1 MPIVLLPGSDPRLSR
16 SSPCEYSPV
25 TNVGSCAFSDPVHE
39 PRDIEERQ
47 ALSTICVVGGGGYV
61 GLGYAVALARLG
73 NQVIGLDIDAER
85 VAMLNAGNTPL
96 YEDGLESLLA
106 DGLLAGNLRFTTSYD
121 DALADAE
128 FVFLCTGTP
137 SLSDGEADLR
147 QVRAAARAI
156 GERLPTGRRVIVVNK
171 STMPVGAAEMV
182 AMVVG
187 ANAPHGADFRVVS
200 NPEFLR
206 EGMVVHDILH
216 PDRVVL
222 GGDDPDATAAVAALY
237 APLGAPVI
245 QTDHRSAELIK
256 YAANAFLATK
266 ISFINDIARL
276 CERLGADVTV
286 VAEGMG
292 RDPRIG
298 PRFLHAGIGFGGSC
312 FPKDVG
318 ALTRMAEGAGLHPGL
333 LRAVL
338 EINADAR
345 RRFVTRADALLNG
358 LEGRTVAVLGLAF
371 KEGTD
376 DLRESPA
383 ISVIDMLEERGATIR
398 AHDPRAMANAAR
410 KLSHL
415 VLCDDAYHA
424 AEGADAVML
433 CTPWPEYRSLDL
445 PRLRAAMRGDLLMDG
460 RNLLDPV
467 NAVDAGLRYEG
478 IGRATKES
486 GSIPAPLAR

>member
-1 MPIVLLPGSDPRLSR
+1 MS
-16 SSPCEYSPV
+16 
-25 TNVGSCAFSDPVHE
+25 H
-39 PRDIEERQ
+39 
-47 ALSTICVVGGGGYV
+47 ICVVGGGGYV

-73 NQVIGLDIDAER
+73 NHVTGLDIDAER
-85 VAMLNAGNTPL
+85 VAMLNRGDAPL
-96 YEDGLESLLA
+96 FEEGLDSLLA
-106 DGLLAGNLRFTTSYD
+106 EGLASGRLRFTTSYD
-121 DALADAE
+121 DAVKDAE

-156 GERLPTGRRVIVVNK
+156 GERLTPGRRVIVVNK

-182 AMVVG
+182 ATVVG
-187 ANAPHGADFRVVS
+187 ASAPEGANFRVVS

-216 PDRVVL
+216 PDRIVL
-222 GGDDPDATAAVAALY
+222 GSDDPEATAAVAAIY

-245 QTDHRSAELIK
+245 ETDHRSAELIK

-276 CERLGADVTV
+276 CERLGADVGV

-292 RDPRIG
+292 KDPRIG

-338 EINADAR
+338 EINSDAR
-345 RRFVTRADALLNG
+345 RRFVTRTDAMLGG
-358 LEGRTVAVLGLAF
+358 LEGSTVAVLGLAF

-383 ISVIDMLEERGATIR
+383 ISVIDMLEERGATVH
-398 AHDPRAMANAAR
+398 AHDPQAMENAAR
-410 KLSHL
+410 KLPHL
-415 VLCDDAYHA
+415 ALFPSPYA
-424 AEGADAVML
+424 AAAGADAVL
-433 CTPWPEYRSLDL
+433 ICTPWQEYRALDL
-445 PRLRAAMRGDLLMDG
+445 ARLRDAMRGDLLMDG
-460 RNLLDPV
+460 RNLLDP
-467 NAVDAGLRYEG
+467 ALAAAAGFRYEG
-478 IGRATKES
+478 IGRAAGES
-486 GSIPAPLAR
+486 TRRTAPFAR